1 MKLDYFN
8 NKENSL
14 LKNIEFRANYLLKY
28 NYKKYIHV
36 NYNIALIENIMSNG
50 RCHAVA
56 VFKDYLINDDI
67 YEYLRRFYKNF
78 EIKPR
83 LKKLFYYHFETSA
96 IFPNYFPLTESKKYL
111 YRSVVKKQRIINEQ
125 QDLEDKKYKI
135 KSKNEDNDK
144 LFTSTIYDEILDG
157 SESVMRIVFG
167 LDKNKYNLKEYAN
180 IKDNKDDSPYL
191 NKDSFEL
198 NTLINEIDK
207 AENNITPNNKNKN
220 NKNIIEYNLNAKNKN
235 SKPKLKLVSK
245 ELNDNDNNKIKSKN
259 DLLNSITNN
268 STNITN
274 SSNNIKANI
283 NLTIKPTINDNKDSL
298 FTENKK
304 LKLNKNIINIIK
316 NNREKIKNIYF
327 NNDLKILENK
337 KIAPIPYRTLFGLN
351 FILKNQLI
359 NNLIK
364 NDSNIKNHN
373 KDNLNTKK
381 FNYYLKNKKTSNSIK
396 NFNLIAKEK
405 KIPKIDISKLDTN
418 NINNILTTSNRTKSR
433 NFNEIFKGISKSYLK
448 YNKNSIKNIINP
460 TLTLSP
466 LNKRQKNFFR
476 KESNMKFLYT
486 NNSNSKSIKAISC
499 KKNNENYLSNKKLR
513 INEYIF
519 KKNNYLNV
527 NLNEKENKE
536 YITNK
541 KLKNSIKC

>member
-1 MKLDYFN
+1 
-8 NKENSL
+8 
-14 LKNIEFRANYLLKY
+14 
-28 NYKKYIHV
+28 
-36 NYNIALIENIMSNG
+36 LI
-50 RCHAVA
+50 
-56 VFKDYLINDDI
+56 
-67 YEYLRRFYKNF
+67 
-78 EIKPR
+78 
-83 LKKLFYYHFETSA
+83 
-96 IFPNYFPLTESKKYL
+96 ESKKYL
-111 YRSVVKKQRIINEQ
+111 YRNVVKKQRIINEQ

-180 IKDNKDDSPYL
+180 NKDNKDDSPYL

-304 LKLNKNIINIIK
+304 AKLNKNIINIIK
-316 NNREKIKNIYF
+316 NNKEKIKNIYF
-327 NNDLKILENK
+327 NNELKILENK
-337 KIAPIPYRTLFGLN
+337 KIAPIPYRTLYGLN

-381 FNYYLKNKKTSNSIK
+381 FNYYLKNKKASNSIK

-405 KIPKIDISKLDTN
+405 KIPKIDISKLDAN

-433 NFNEIFKGISKSYLK
+433 NFNEMFKGISKSYRK

-486 NNSNSKSIKAISC
+486 NSSNSKSIKAISC
-499 KKNNENYLSNKKLR
+499 KKNNNNYLSNKKLK